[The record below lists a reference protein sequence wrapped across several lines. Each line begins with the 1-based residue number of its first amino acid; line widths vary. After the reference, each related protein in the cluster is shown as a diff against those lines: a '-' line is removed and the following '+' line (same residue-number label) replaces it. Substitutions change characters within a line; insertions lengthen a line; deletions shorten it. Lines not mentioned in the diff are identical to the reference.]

1 MQERANSVDVRHC
14 LPACALALFTRLDP
28 WAFPI
33 VLPRFLF
40 PSHRRSSS
48 PSALSL
54 SLYSNLGEGNDM
66 DTYATKLDAILRAK
80 EEQLVALRAKLAA
93 FQEQL
98 AAEEQS
104 RSQPRSGK

>member
-1 MQERANSVDVRHC
+1 
-14 LPACALALFTRLDP
+14 
-28 WAFPI
+28 
-33 VLPRFLF
+33 LF

-48 PSALSL
+48 PSALSLSLSLSL

>member
-1 MQERANSVDVRHC
+1 MG
-14 LPACALALFTRLDP
+14 LPYRFFLVSCFRLT
-28 WAFPI
+28 AA
-33 VLPRFLF
+33 PRPPRL
-40 PSHRRSSS
+40 S
-48 PSALSL
+48 LSL

>member
-1 MQERANSVDVRHC
+1 MG
-14 LPACALALFTRLDP
+14 LPY
-28 WAFPI
+28 
-33 VLPRFLF
+33 
-40 PSHRRSSS
+40 RSSS
-48 PSALSL
+48 FLVSVSPPLLVPLGSLSL